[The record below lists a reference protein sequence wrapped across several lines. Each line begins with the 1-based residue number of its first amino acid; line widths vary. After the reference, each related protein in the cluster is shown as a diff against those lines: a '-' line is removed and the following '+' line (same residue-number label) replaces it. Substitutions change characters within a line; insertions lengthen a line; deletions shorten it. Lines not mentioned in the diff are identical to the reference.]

1 MGQDYAL
8 VVDDHPLVASGI
20 ANFLSTHCR
29 FKQAHVVT
37 NEENCY
43 RYIRENG
50 PPRLLVIDF
59 WLSSGTALKLL
70 KEVKQRYSQVRIL
83 VVSGDEN
90 NDIWQKVHNAGGH
103 GFVLKNEPPE
113 LFARAVFALN
123 NNQEWFPEGNEPAIK
138 NSHEHLN
145 KFNLT
150 PRQID
155 VLTMMLRGLPN
166 KRIATQLSI
175 SEPTVKE
182 HISNILKKIGVNSR
196 VEAITLLHGK
206 RDPSS

>member
-1 MGQDYAL
+1 MGQNYAL

-20 ANFLSTHCR
+20 ANFLISHCHL
-29 FKQAHVVT
+29 KQASVVT
-37 NEENCY
+37 NEEDCY
-43 RYIRENG
+43 RQIRDNG

-70 KEVKQRYSQVRIL
+70 KEVKQHYPQVRFL
-83 VVSGDEN
+83 VVSGDDN
-90 NDIWQKVHNAGGH
+90 NDIWQKVHAAGGH
-103 GFVLKNEPPE
+103 GFVLKSEPPE
-113 LFARAVFALN
+113 MFSRAVCALLDN
-123 NNQEWFPEGNEPAIK
+123 LTWFPERNDFPVESNNEK
-138 NSHEHLN
+138 LSN
-145 KFNLT
+145 FNLT

-155 VLTMMLRGLPN
+155 VLNMIMRGLPN
-166 KRIATQLSI
+166 KRIAAQLSI

-206 RDPSS
+206 QEPSE

>member
-1 MGQDYAL
+1 MGQNYAL

-20 ANFLSTHCR
+20 ANFLISHCQ
-29 FKQAHVVT
+29 FKQASVVT
-37 NEENCY
+37 NEEDCY
-43 RYIRENG
+43 RQIRDNG
-50 PPRLLVIDF
+50 PPRLLVSDF

-70 KEVKQRYSQVRIL
+70 KEVKQHYPQVRFL
-83 VVSGDEN
+83 VVSGDDN
-90 NDIWQKVHNAGGH
+90 NDIWQKVHASGGH
-103 GFVLKNEPPE
+103 GFVLKSEPPE
-113 LFARAVFALN
+113 MFSRAVCALLDN
-123 NNQEWFPEGNEPAIK
+123 LTWFPERNDFPVESNNEK
-138 NSHEHLN
+138 LS

-155 VLTMMLRGLPN
+155 VLNMIMRGLPN
-166 KRIATQLSI
+166 KRIAAQLSI

-206 RDPSS
+206 RESSE

>member
-1 MGQDYAL
+1 MGQNYAL

-20 ANFLSTHCR
+20 ANYLSTHCQ
-29 FKQAHVVT
+29 FKQAYVVT
-37 NEENCY
+37 NEDDCY
-43 RYIRENG
+43 RQIRDNG

-70 KEVKQRYSQVRIL
+70 KEVKHLYPQIRLL
-83 VVSGDEN
+83 VVSGDDN
-90 NDIWQKVHNAGGH
+90 NDLWRKVHAAGGH
-103 GFVLKNEPPE
+103 GFVLKSEPPE
-113 LFARAVFALN
+113 MFSQAVFALTN
-123 NNQEWFPEGNEPAIK
+123 NLTWFPDGSEISVQSNNEK
-138 NSHEHLN
+138 LS

-155 VLTMMLRGLPN
+155 VLNMIMRGLPN
-166 KRIATQLSI
+166 KRIAAQLSI

-206 RDPSS
+206 QEPSE

>member
-1 MGQDYAL
+1 MGQNYAL

-20 ANFLSTHCR
+20 ANFLISHCHL
-29 FKQAHVVT
+29 KQASVVT
-37 NEENCY
+37 NEEDCY
-43 RYIRENG
+43 RQIRDNG

-70 KEVKQRYSQVRIL
+70 KEVKQHYPQVRFL
-83 VVSGDEN
+83 VVSGDDN
-90 NDIWQKVHNAGGH
+90 NDIWQKVHAAGGH
-103 GFVLKNEPPE
+103 GFVLKSEPPE
-113 LFARAVFALN
+113 MFSRAVCALLDN
-123 NNQEWFPEGNEPAIK
+123 LTWFPERNDFPVESNNEK
-138 NSHEHLN
+138 LSN
-145 KFNLT
+145 FNLT

-155 VLTMMLRGLPN
+155 VLNMIMRGLPN
-166 KRIATQLSI
+166 KRIAAQLSI

-206 RDPSS
+206 RESSE

>member
-1 MGQDYAL
+1 MGQNYAL

-20 ANFLSTHCR
+20 ANFLISHCH
-29 FKQAHVVT
+29 FKQASVVT
-37 NEENCY
+37 NEEDCY
-43 RYIRENG
+43 RQIRDNG

-70 KEVKQRYSQVRIL
+70 KEVKQHYPKVRFL
-83 VVSGDEN
+83 VVSGDDN
-90 NDIWQKVHNAGGH
+90 NDIWQKVHAAGGH
-103 GFVLKNEPPE
+103 GFVLKSEPPE
-113 LFARAVFALN
+113 MFSRAVCALLDN
-123 NNQEWFPEGNEPAIK
+123 LTWFPERNDFPVESNNEK
-138 NSHEHLN
+138 LS

-155 VLTMMLRGLPN
+155 VLNMIMRGLPN
-166 KRIATQLSI
+166 KRIAAQLSI

-206 RDPSS
+206 RESSE

>member
-1 MGQDYAL
+1 MGQNYAL

-20 ANFLSTHCR
+20 ANFLITHCR
-29 FKQAHVVT
+29 FKQAYVVT
-37 NEENCY
+37 NEEDCY
-43 RYIRENG
+43 RHIRENG

-70 KEVKQRYSQVRIL
+70 KEVKQLYPQVRLL

-90 NDIWQKVHNAGGH
+90 NDIWQKVHTAGGH
-103 GFVLKNEPPE
+103 GFVLKSEPPE
-113 LFARAVFALN
+113 LFSRAVFALADN
-123 NNQEWFPEGNEPAIK
+123 LTWFPCANECAVK
-138 NSHEHLN
+138 TNNEQLS

-155 VLTMMLRGLPN
+155 VLNMIMRGLPN
-166 KRIATQLSI
+166 KRIAAQLSI

-206 RDPSS
+206 RESSE